1 MRRRCKGCGG
11 FVFCT
16 SDFVFLSRNAG
27 SAEDASTVD
36 ASVAAITNHRSP
48 PRLKSTDLGPGDMGY
63 TDPKAKGQGGVTR
76 EEMVRLFG
84 SALRVR

>member
-1 MRRRCKGCGG
+1 MVLF
-11 FVFCT
+11 FVRVILF
-16 SDFVFLSRNAG
+16 FMSRNVS

-48 PRLKSTDLGPGDMGY
+48 PRLKSTDLGPGDMGC
-63 TDPKAKGQGGVTR
+63 TDPKAKGQGVVTR

-84 SALRVR
+84 NALRVR